1 MKDTIKQNAIIEII
15 IHAED
20 LPIRGNLV
28 FSGDGVLDTQLENAV
43 IEELEHNP
51 WAWCV
56 VEVKASWKGLQVS
69 TFLGG
74 CSYRSESDFKVD
86 GYYKDMVDEVIKL
99 LSDKANE
106 IKHALN

>member
-1 MKDTIKQNAIIEII
+1 MHDKIKQQATVEIL
-15 IHAED
+15 IHPED

-28 FSGDGVLDTQLENAV
+28 SSGDGVLDTQLENAV

-56 VEVKASWKGLQVS
+56 VEVKASWKGLKES

-74 CSYRSESDFKVD
+74 CSYRSEADFKVG
-86 GYYKDMVDEVIKL
+86 GYYEDMVDEVIKL
-99 LSDKANE
+99 LFDKANE

>member
-1 MKDTIKQNAIIEII
+1 MNEKIKQQATIEIT
-15 IHAED
+15 IHPED

-28 FSGDGVLDTQLENAV
+28 FSGDGVLDKQLENAV

-56 VEVKASWKGLQVS
+56 VEVRASWLGLRAS

-74 CSYRSESDFKVD
+74 CSYRSENDFKVG
-86 GYYKDMVDEVIKL
+86 GYYDDMVEEVIEELVKNV
-99 LSDKANE
+99 NE
-106 IKHALN
+106 IQAQLE